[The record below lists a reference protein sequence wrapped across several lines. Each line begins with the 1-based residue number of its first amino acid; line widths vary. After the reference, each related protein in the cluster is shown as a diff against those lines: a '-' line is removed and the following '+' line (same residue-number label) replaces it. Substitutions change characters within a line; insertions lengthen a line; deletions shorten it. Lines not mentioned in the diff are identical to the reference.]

1 MQIQTIMNDS
11 IQGAV
16 AKNVEQLA
24 ADLAAEN
31 ETLKNRVADL
41 EAAEVPADIRVLQSQ
56 SELAAVDRDA
66 ALDLANAARVRI
78 GQLET
83 RLAEVEAALQKSK
96 LENGSYVAV

>member
-1 MQIQTIMNDS
+1 MNDS

>member
-1 MQIQTIMNDS
+1 MNDS

-31 ETLKNRVADL
+31 ETLKNRVAEL